1 MSVKKGQEKH
11 SIEKAILSEIESITR
26 KSNIDSLN
34 NFRISKYI
42 KRSQYIEHLSQWM
55 EIFPR
60 NQFLIVKSE
69 DLFAT
74 TDTTVNEVFEFL
86 GLESYQLPKYPKVNQ
101 GKYPP
106 ISQSMRQTMND
117 YFRPFNQQLEEYLD
131 RKFNWY

>member
-1 MSVKKGQEKH
+1 
-11 SIEKAILSEIESITR
+11 
-26 KSNIDSLN
+26 
-34 NFRISKYI
+34 
-42 KRSQYIEHLSQWM
+42 M

-74 TDTTVNEVFEFL
+74 PETTVNEVFEFL
-86 GLESYQLPKYPKVNQ
+86 GVESYQLPQYPQVNQ

-106 ISQSMRQTMND
+106 ISESIRQTMND

-131 RKFNWY
+131 RKFNWYC